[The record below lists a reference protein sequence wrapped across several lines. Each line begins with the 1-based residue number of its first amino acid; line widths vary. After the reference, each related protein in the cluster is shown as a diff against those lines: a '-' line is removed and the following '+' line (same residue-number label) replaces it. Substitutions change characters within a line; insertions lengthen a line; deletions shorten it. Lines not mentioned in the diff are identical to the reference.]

1 MPGQRDG
8 LILGVDPGLAGTGFA
23 LFAEPNLVL
32 ACSTVVTIPGR
43 DGARLLTITNHLRAL
58 LADNPPAEASIEEL
72 FMGRNSV
79 IAHLSGVVR
88 RAGSDFVVLDVGGV
102 GYLVTVATQ
111 TRQQLPPPGGDVEL
125 HIHTHVREDQLNLYG
140 FASVEEL
147 ELFEMLIQV
156 DGVGPKAGLNIL
168 SAASLEVLKRAI
180 MSEDAAPIRRA
191 SGVGARTAAKVI
203 IELKPR
209 LDAVATLD
217 AVPRAAAIAGDG
229 AVPKAVE
236 SALRNLGFSSQEAR
250 TGIES
255 VDWKASPDTQQA
267 LAAALKALGRK

>member
-1 MPGQRDG
+1 M
-8 LILGVDPGLAGTGFA
+8 
-23 LFAEPNLVL
+23 
-32 ACSTVVTIPGR
+32 
-43 DGARLLTITNHLRAL
+43 
-58 LADNPPAEASIEEL
+58 
-72 FMGRNSV
+72 

-88 RAGSDFVVLDVGGV
+88 RAGADFVVVDVGGV
-102 GYLVTVATQ
+102 GYLVAVATQ

-125 HIHTHVREDQLNLYG
+125 HIHTQVREDQLALYG

-147 ELFEMLIQV
+147 ELFE
-156 DGVGPKAGLNIL
+156 IL

-191 SGVGARTAAKVI
+191 SGVGPRTAAKVI

-209 LDAVATLD
+209 LDAVAALE
-217 AVPRAAAIAGDG
+217 AVPRAAAVAGDG

-255 VDWKASPDTQQA
+255 VDWKTSPSTQEA
-267 LAAALKALGRK
+267 LAFALKALGRK